1 MKNAMISIIKK
12 DFKGVTDNKR
22 LFTALLVVPLVMA
35 VFLPALYLC
44 LIHFLPEDADI
55 QMLLEL
61 IPHTSE
67 NWELDAAG
75 LVINQFMP
83 MMFLMIPIMASSV
96 TAAGSF
102 VGEKEKRTLE
112 TLLYC
117 PLTVKEI
124 FQAKVL
130 ASFLLSMMVS
140 LLSFAAMLVVSQGL
154 CMFLA
159 GGFLTPGVGWLVI
172 LLLICP
178 AISLIAVTLIVRK
191 SAKAQTMEES
201 QQSAVFLVL
210 PIVAV
215 AGAQFTGA
223 FLLNGW
229 MLLALGVV
237 CAVLAVVLLKSCLRK
252 FTYEMLLR

>member
-1 MKNAMISIIKK
+1 MNQAMISIIQK
-12 DFKGVTDNKR
+12 DFKGVTANRR

-44 LIHFLPEDADI
+44 LIHFMPEDGDI
-55 QMLLEL
+55 QMLLDL
-61 IPHTSE
+61 LPRQSG

-75 LVINQFMP
+75 LIINQFIP
-83 MMFLMIPIMASSV
+83 MMFLIIPVMAASV

-140 LLSFAAMLVVSQGL
+140 LLSFVAMLIVSQGL
-154 CMFLA
+154 CRFLM
-159 GGFLTPGVGWLVI
+159 GGFLALSSGWIVI

-178 AISLIAVTLIVRK
+178 GISLIAVTLIVRK

-210 PIVAV
+210 PIVAIG
-215 AGAQFTGA
+215 AGQFTGA

-229 MLLALGVV
+229 IFLALGVA